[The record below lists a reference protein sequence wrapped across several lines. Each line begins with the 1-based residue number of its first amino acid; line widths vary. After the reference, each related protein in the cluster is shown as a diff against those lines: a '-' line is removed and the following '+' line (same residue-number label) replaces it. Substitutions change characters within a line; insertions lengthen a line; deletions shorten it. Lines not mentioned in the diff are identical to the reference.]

1 MSPRS
6 VSPQVGSKRSHATD
20 DESDDDIKEAR
31 VHVNKTPKLE
41 KRSGRPKAGDYDEAG
56 KELVLAAAN
65 IYRALLAS
73 QGAFPNSSLEMK
85 LIKKAWK
92 HMNSESGLKP
102 RSLTPSIVTIVS
114 FFYYNILDNSIIFSL
129 R

>member
-6 VSPQVGSKRSHATD
+6 TSPQAGSKQSHATD
-20 DESDDDIKEAR
+20 NESDNDDIKE

-41 KRSGRPKAGDYDEAG
+41 RKGGRPKARDYDKAG

-65 IYRALLAS
+65 RYRALLAS
-73 QGAFPNSSLEMK
+73 QGAFPNTSMEMR
-85 LIKKAWK
+85 LVKKAWK

-102 RSLTPSIVTIVS
+102 RTLTPSIVTIVS
-114 FFYYNILDNSIIFSL
+114 YYYYYILDNANINSL
-129 R
+129 